1 MTGRKLAE
9 RDVPYGGYESE
20 GFLNKGLVLVVFVFF
35 FFQAEDGIRDR
46 DG

>member
-1 MTGRKLAE
+1 MDDGEYRLVKVDREGR
-9 RDVPYGGYESE
+9 GY
-20 GFLNKGLVLVVFVFF
+20 VVCLFVCFVFF

>member
-1 MTGRKLAE
+1 VTGVVMYFCLFGA
-9 RDVPYGGYESE
+9 YY
-20 GFLNKGLVLVVFVFF
+20 LVGVDSVVVFVWTEICI